1 MRSYVKAVN
10 ADVVS
15 AMAKLEEHVS
25 VPRVF
30 PAVPGAGGMSL
41 N

>member
-1 MRSYVKAVN
+1 MKSYVKAVN

-15 AMAKLEEHVS
+15 AMTKLEEQFL
-25 VPRVF
+25 VPQLF
-30 PAVPGAGGMSL
+30 PASPKTARMSL